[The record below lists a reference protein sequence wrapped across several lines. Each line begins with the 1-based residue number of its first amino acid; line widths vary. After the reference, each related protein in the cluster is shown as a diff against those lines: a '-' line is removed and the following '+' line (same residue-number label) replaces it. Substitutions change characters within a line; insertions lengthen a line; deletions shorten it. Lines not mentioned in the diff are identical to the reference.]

1 MKRVLIDRDRF
12 HQTKKKNYMHMKKL
26 LVIFMAVAVLAA
38 CQNNKKKS
46 AAKVSKS
53 ISITA
58 AGATFPMP
66 FYNQLIADYATKT
79 GIQVT
84 YGGIGSGGGIRSLK
98 DKVVDFGAT
107 DAFLTDEQAAELS
120 APIVHI
126 PTCLGAVVLAYNL
139 PGVTSLKLKNEVLV
153 KIFMGEIKKW
163 NDTQIVADNP
173 GTKLPD
179 LNISVIYRS
188 DGSGTTFIFSDYMS
202 NISEKWAK
210 DIGAGKSLNWP
221 VGMGAKG
228 NPGVAGTIRQTE
240 GAFGYIGSE
249 YAFAQKLPYVLLQNK
264 AGNFIEPSV
273 KSISAAAMGEIP
285 ADTRV
290 MLTNSSDPEA
300 YPISA
305 FTWIILYK
313 EQSYGD
319 RSRQQAEETVKFLDW
334 LISSDAQAVAQ
345 KVDYAPLPEK
355 AVVLAKSILKSI
367 TYNGETILK

>member
-1 MKRVLIDRDRF
+1 
-12 HQTKKKNYMHMKKL
+12 MKKL
-26 LVIFMAVAVLAA
+26 LLILMTFTVLAA

-46 AAKVSKS
+46 ANKTEKAV
-53 ISITA
+53 SITA

-66 FYNQLIADYATKT
+66 FYNQLISDYATKT
-79 GIQVT
+79 GILVT

-107 DAFLTDEQAAELS
+107 DAFLTDTQAAELPAS
-120 APIVHI
+120 VVHV

-139 PGVTSLKLKNEVLV
+139 PGVTSLKLKNEVLA

-163 NDTQIVADNP
+163 NDPQIKADNT
-173 GTKLPD
+173 GINLPD
-179 LNISVIYRS
+179 LSISVIYRS

-202 NISEKWAK
+202 KISEKWAK
-210 DIGAGKSLNWP
+210 EVGSGKSLKWP

-228 NPGVAGTIRQTE
+228 NPGVAGTIKQTE

-249 YAFAQKLPYVLLQNK
+249 YAFAQKLPFVSLQNK
-264 AGNFIEPSV
+264 AGQFIEPSIQ
-273 KSISAAAMGEIP
+273 SISAAAKGEIP

-290 MLTNSSDPEA
+290 MVTNSSDPEA

-313 EQSYGD
+313 EQAYGD
-319 RSRQQAEETVKFLDW
+319 RSRQQADETVKFLDW
-334 LISSDAQAVAQ
+334 LISTDAQAVAQ
-345 KVDYAPLPEK
+345 KVDYAPLPDK
-355 AVVLAKSILKSI
+355 VVVLAKNILKSV
-367 TYNGETILK
+367 TYNGEALLK

>member
-1 MKRVLIDRDRF
+1 MNMKRLFLIL
-12 HQTKKKNYMHMKKL
+12 M
-26 LVIFMAVAVLAA
+26 VVAVFAA
-38 CQNNKKKS
+38 CNSNKKKS
-46 AAKVSKS
+46 GGQDSKN

-66 FYNQLIADYATKT
+66 FYNQLISDYATKT
-79 GIQVT
+79 GILVT

-107 DAFLTDEQAAELS
+107 DAFVTDQQATDLS

-126 PTCLGAVVLAYNL
+126 PTCLGAVVIAYNL
-139 PGVTSLKLKNEVLV
+139 TGVTSLKLKNEVLA
-153 KIFMGEIKKW
+153 KIFLGEIKKW
-163 NDTQIVADNP
+163 NDVQIKADNP
-173 GTKLPD
+173 DVKLPD

-188 DGSGTTFIFSDYMS
+188 DGSGTTQIFSDYMS
-202 NISEKWAK
+202 KINEKWAK
-210 DIGAGKSLNWP
+210 NVGTGKSLNWP

-264 AGNFIEPSV
+264 SGNFIAPSV
-273 KSISAAAMGEIP
+273 QSISAAAKGEIP
-285 ADTRV
+285 EDTRI
-290 MLTNSSDPEA
+290 MLTNSNDPDA

-313 EQSYGD
+313 EQAYNG
-319 RSRQQAEETVKFLDW
+319 RSRQQAEETVKFLNW
-334 LISSDAQAVAQ
+334 LVGSDAQAVAQ

-355 AVVLAKSILKSI
+355 ASVLAKAIIKSI
-367 TYNGETILK
+367 TYEGDPLLK

>member
-1 MKRVLIDRDRF
+1 
-12 HQTKKKNYMHMKKL
+12 MKKL
-26 LVIFMAVAVLAA
+26 LIIFMAVAVLTA
-38 CQNNKKKS
+38 CQDNKKKS
-46 AAKVSKS
+46 AVKGSKS

-66 FYNQLIADYATKT
+66 FYNQLIADYATKS

-120 APIVHI
+120 APVVHI
-126 PTCLGAVVLAYNL
+126 PTCLGAVVFAYNL

-163 NDTQIVADNP
+163 NDTQIVNDNP

-202 NISEKWAK
+202 KISEKWAK

-228 NPGVAGTIRQTE
+228 NPGVAGTIKQTE

-290 MLTNSSDPEA
+290 MLTNSSNPEA

-313 EQSYGD
+313 EQAYGD
-319 RSRQQAEETVKFLDW
+319 RTLQQAEETVKFLDW

-355 AVVLAKSILKSI
+355 AVVLAKTILKSI
-367 TYNGETILK
+367 TYKGEAILK

>member
-1 MKRVLIDRDRF
+1 
-12 HQTKKKNYMHMKKL
+12 MKKL
-26 LVIFMAVAVLAA
+26 LLIFTALAILAA
-38 CQNNKKKS
+38 CHDNKKKS
-46 AAKVSKS
+46 AAKDSKS
-53 ISITA
+53 VSITA

-66 FYNQLIADYATKT
+66 FYNQLVADYATKT
-79 GIQVT
+79 GILVT

-107 DAFLTDEQAAELS
+107 DAFLTDEQAAELP
-120 APIVHI
+120 APVVHI

-139 PGVTSLKLKNEVLV
+139 PGITSLKLKNEVLA

-163 NDTQIVADNP
+163 NDPLILADNS
-173 GTKLPD
+173 GVKLPD

-202 NISEKWAK
+202 KISEKWAK
-210 DIGAGKSLNWP
+210 EIGTGKSLNWP
-221 VGMGAKG
+221 IGMGAKG
-228 NPGVAGTIRQTE
+228 NPGVAGTIKQTE

-249 YAFAQKLPYVLLQNK
+249 YAFAQKLSYVLLQNK

-273 KSISAAAMGEIP
+273 KSVSAAAMGEIP

-290 MLTNSSDPEA
+290 MLTNSDAPDA

-319 RSRQQAEETVKFLDW
+319 RSLQQAEETVKFLDW
-334 LISSDAQAVAQ
+334 LVSSDAQAVAQ

-355 AVVLAKSILKSI
+355 AVALAKAILKSI
-367 TYNGETILK
+367 TYNGDAILK

>member
-1 MKRVLIDRDRF
+1 
-12 HQTKKKNYMHMKKL
+12 MKKL
-26 LVIFMAVAVLAA
+26 LLFLLVIAVFAA

-46 AAKVSKS
+46 ADKKEKTV
-53 ISITA
+53 SITA

-66 FYNQLIADYATKT
+66 FYNQLISDYATKT
-79 GIQVT
+79 GTLVT

-120 APIVHI
+120 APIVHV

-139 PGVTSLKLKNEVLV
+139 PGVASLKLKNEVLA

-163 NDTQIVADNP
+163 NDGQIKEDNP
-173 GTKLPD
+173 GVKLPD

-188 DGSGTTFIFSDYMS
+188 DGSGTTFIFSDYMTK
-202 NISEKWAK
+202 ISEKWAK
-210 DIGAGKSLNWP
+210 DIGSGKSLKWP

-228 NPGVAGTIRQTE
+228 NPGVAGTIKQTE

-249 YAFAQKLPYVLLQNK
+249 YAFAQKLPYVSLQNK
-264 AGNFIEPSV
+264 AGNFIEPSIQ
-273 KSISAAAMGEIP
+273 SISAAAKGEIP

-290 MLTNSSDPEA
+290 MVTNSSDPEA

-313 EQSYGD
+313 EQAYGD
-319 RSRQQAEETVKFLDW
+319 RTRQQAEETVKFLDW
-334 LISSDAQAVAQ
+334 LINTDAQAVAQ
-345 KVDYAPLPEK
+345 KVDYAPLPDK
-355 AVVLAKSILKSI
+355 VVVLAKDILKSV
-367 TYNGETILK
+367 TYNGEALLK